1 MSGLGEAACHEGDH
15 GPQAPGEPVTA
26 EDPEHYQMLTKEL
39 QLSSIRIAPGCF
51 RRRCESAGTR
61 KLNGIQHEKHMTS
74 GLNGDEI
81 AIGGRSS
88 SG

>member
-1 MSGLGEAACHEGDH
+1 MARGH
-15 GPQAPGEPVTA
+15 QASPSRPRILSI
-26 EDPEHYQMLTKEL
+26 YQMLTKEL
-39 QLSSIRIAPGCF
+39 QLSSIRIAPGRF
-51 RRRCESAGTR
+51 RRRYESAGTR

>member
-1 MSGLGEAACHEGDH
+1 MRAIMARRH
-15 GPQAPGEPVTA
+15 QASPSRPRILSI
-26 EDPEHYQMLTKEL
+26 YQMLTKEL

-51 RRRCESAGTR
+51 RRRYESAGTR

-81 AIGGRSS
+81 AIGGRTS

>member
-1 MSGLGEAACHEGDH
+1 MLPPYASAH
-15 GPQAPGEPVTA
+15 PTSR
-26 EDPEHYQMLTKEL
+26 PELYELMLVNLRNCNYLAYE
-39 QLSSIRIAPGCF
+39 SPGCF
-51 RRRCESAGTR
+51 RRRYESADTR